1 MVRAPAI
8 NSPAVHDPV
17 PRDRRL
23 GAFDRASLHPSTG
36 VRPLHPLSTQKKTIN
51 GPGEESNG
59 MILVDWQIEDH
70 IKRGFIRVDP
80 FDPNLIQPNSLDIRL
95 GNHFVWYVPGDA
107 VIDPYQK
114 ESISADV
121 EEIVADSIVLAPG
134 QFMLAETLEV
144 IELPD
149 KIVASIE
156 GKSSIARLGIELH
169 QTGGWI
175 DAGFRGSITLE
186 MCNVNSRPV
195 RMYAGMPIGQL
206 VFYTTERAER
216 PYNLKKDAKYM
227 DQRQATL
234 SRYHE
239 NTRGV

>member
-1 MVRAPAI
+1 
-8 NSPAVHDPV
+8 
-17 PRDRRL
+17 
-23 GAFDRASLHPSTG
+23 
-36 VRPLHPLSTQKKTIN
+36 
-51 GPGEESNG
+51 
-59 MILVDWQIEDH
+59 MILVDWQILDR
-70 IKRGFIRVDP
+70 IGRGFIKIEP
-80 FDPNLIQPNSLDIRL
+80 FEAELVQPNSLDIRL
-95 GNHFVWYVPGDA
+95 GNHFVWYEEGDE
-107 VIDPYQK
+107 VIDPYYK
-114 ESISADV
+114 DTV
-121 EEIVADSIVLAPG
+121 TTGTTDLHADSVVLKPG
-134 QFMLAETLEV
+134 QFMLAETMEC

-149 KIVASIE
+149 NVVASIE

-186 MCNVNSRPV
+186 MCNVNQRPV

-206 VFYTTERAER
+206 VFYTTERALR

-239 NTRGV
+239 NTRRT

>member
-1 MVRAPAI
+1 
-8 NSPAVHDPV
+8 
-17 PRDRRL
+17 
-23 GAFDRASLHPSTG
+23 
-36 VRPLHPLSTQKKTIN
+36 
-51 GPGEESNG
+51 
-59 MILVDWQIEDH
+59 MILVDWQILDR
-70 IKRGFIRVDP
+70 IGRGFIKIDP
-80 FDPNLIQPNSLDIRL
+80 FEAELVQPNSLDIRL
-95 GNHFVWYVPGDA
+95 GNHFVWYDDGDT
-107 VIDPYQK
+107 VIDPYNKDTVTTGTTDLQ
-114 ESISADV
+114 
-121 EEIVADSIVLAPG
+121 ADSVVLRPG
-134 QFMLAETLEV
+134 QFMLAETMEC

-149 KIVASIE
+149 NVVASIE

-186 MCNVNSRPV
+186 MCNVNQRPV

-206 VFYTTERAER
+206 VFYTTERALR

-239 NTRGV
+239 NTRRT